1 MAPGGRIIG
10 KDDNGKDIVEF
21 QLKGGTRVSGVI
33 VGENIP
39 FTTLLWS
46 DITGGNVKVN
56 WPDIV
61 ETFTEP
67 APIPP
72 KRTEGRQA
80 VVVTEVV
87 EPAVT
92 AVTEE

>member
-10 KDDNGKDIVEF
+10 KDNSGKDIVEF
-21 QLKGGTRVSGVI
+21 QLKGGGKASGVI

-46 DITGGNVKVN
+46 DVSQSNIKVN

-80 VVVTEVV
+80 VVVTEIV

-92 AVTEE
+92 EG